1 MKDEAR
7 LNALIAENLGKVK
20 AGMSG
25 SKLVKNDE
33 FMFQIYN
40 AEFNRLRSQFVTSNN
55 NLNLKSQNATIE
67 KWKSLRSQNVT
78 IETKCGN
85 LEGMK

>member
-1 MKDEAR
+1 
-7 LNALIAENLGKVK
+7 
-20 AGMSG
+20 MSG
-25 SKLVKNDE
+25 SELVKNDE

-40 AEFNRLRSQFVTSNN
+40 AELNRLRSQFVTSNN